1 MKYFQYFNG
10 AAQRVCL
17 CAILQVMGSWKIRN
31 VKQRQPDWD
40 WTFQNINLIYKLK
53 PGLKYPSAR
62 LVLSAS

>member
-53 PGLKYPSAR
+53 PG
-62 LVLSAS
+62 